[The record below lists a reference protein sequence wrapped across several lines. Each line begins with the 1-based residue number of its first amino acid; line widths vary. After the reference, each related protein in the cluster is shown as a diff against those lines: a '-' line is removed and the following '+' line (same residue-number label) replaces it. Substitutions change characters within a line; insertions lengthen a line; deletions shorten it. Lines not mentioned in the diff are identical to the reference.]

1 MCFSGKPKAS
11 KDKRNRTESVG
22 LKIKHWVGMGKKKEM
37 ATKKSGAQKDKK
49 RIPNA
54 NLRHVEQVC

>member
-1 MCFSGKPKAS
+1 
-11 KDKRNRTESVG
+11 
-22 LKIKHWVGMGKKKEM
+22 MGKKKEM

-54 NLRHVEQVC
+54 NLRHVEQVCWKGLYYGAE